1 MKELAFSSIP
11 VNGLVSKPR
20 ASGRTMMIDLG
31 LPLGWQRDFLDIAGD
46 CLDYVKIAV
55 GISRLIK
62 GDILKRKI
70 QAYREHQVMAFPGGL
85 FLEYAYSHGWI
96 DRYFRECEAVGF
108 PALEVSDNY
117 IQFAP
122 GRRDRL
128 IRQAAERGFQAI
140 AEIGRKD
147 GSTALDDLVADCE
160 DAAKAGAAVVLIE
173 AGEIMGDRQ
182 AAVLTRLR
190 SALPLDKVFFE
201 LPGYWLPGVAPDTNF
216 RTMMTLLDALG
227 AEANIASVLP
237 DDVMTLGSL
246 RIEIAGNIRL
256 GDFAE
261 GA

>member
-1 MKELAFSSIP
+1 MAELAFSSIP

-20 ASGRTMMIDLG
+20 TSGRTMMIDLG
-31 LPLGWQRDFLDIAGD
+31 LPLQRQRDFLDIAGD
-46 CLDYVKIAV
+46 YLDYVKIAV
-55 GISRLIK
+55 GISRLISSNT
-62 GDILKRKI
+62 LKRKI
-70 QAYREHQVMAFPGGL
+70 QSYRDHQIMAFPGGL
-85 FLEYAYSHGWI
+85 FLEYAYSHGWT
-96 DRYFRECEAVGF
+96 DRYLRECEAVGF

-117 IQFAP
+117 IEFAP

-128 IRQAAERGFQAI
+128 IRRAAERGFQVV

-147 GSTALDDLVADCE
+147 GSTVLEDLVADCD
-160 DAAKAGAAVVLIE
+160 DADRAGAAVVLIE
-173 AGEIMGDRQ
+173 AGEIMGERQ
-182 AAVLTRLR
+182 GAVLTRLR
-190 SALPLDKVFFE
+190 SALSLDKVFFE

-227 AEANIASVLP
+227 ASANIASVLP

-261 GA
+261 GL